1 MKSHT
6 HRVLHTVTPLAVLLL
21 TRVQPL
27 AAQGAMPWE
36 TPLETLLDSLTGPTA
51 RVLAGLAFFIAGG
64 ALLFLG
70 LEGGA
75 KRFFGGILGLAVMLG
90 AVNLVAIFA

>member
-1 MKSHT
+1 MKA
-6 HRVLHTVTPLAVLLL
+6 HRLSVRHLL
-21 TRVQPL
+21 TALWVLGAVRVQPL

-36 TPLETLLDSLTGPTA
+36 TPLQTLLDSLTGPTA